1 MGFRFQKRIKL
12 LPGVTVNLSKSGIST
27 SVGPRGAKVTVGH
40 GKTRTTVGIPG
51 TGLSHTVVSK
61 NSVGSNAVQ
70 SDLAS
75 PEEVYVEPVIYTPA
89 APPSRSSRG
98 YKFGRWLAKLFKR

>member
-12 LPGVTVNLSKSGIST
+12 LPGVTVNLSKSGVST
-27 SVGPRGAKVTVGH
+27 SVGPRGAKITVGH

-51 TGLSHTVVSK
+51 TGLSHTVVS
-61 NSVGSNAVQ
+61 NNARTSSA
-70 SDLAS
+70 SDTAIHDS
-75 PEEVYVEPVIYTPA
+75 YVEQVHYTP
-89 APPSRSSRG
+89 PTPQRKPNGG